1 MTSPAPQGGLPPV
14 PSCYRHP
21 GRETHLKCSRCEK
34 PICPDCM
41 IPASVGHHCPDCVAE
56 GRRTQRP
63 ALTHFGGSQVGM
75 HGYVTKTLIGLNALA
90 LIAGALLVGMPAIF
104 GGGLFSPLTE
114 WQFIGGVL
122 GETITV
128 GPQHAVY
135 AGALPEYGSVWPGLD
150 DGGYYRLF
158 TAMFIHYGIIHF
170 AMNMWALWVLGRPL
184 EAALGPVR
192 FAAAYL
198 LCGIG
203 GNVAGYIF
211 SANGVGAGAST
222 AIYGLFAIYF
232 FVLKRLGRDASAIIP
247 VIVVN
252 VAISFAIPGIGIA
265 GHLGGLVTGA
275 IVGAGLAYAP
285 KEHRTLVQTAV
296 LVLTFL
302 GLMGVTVALSLMR

>member
-21 GRETHLKCSRCEK
+21 GRETYLKCSRCER

-41 IPASVGHHCPDCVAE
+41 IPASVGHHCPECVAE

-75 HGYVTKTLIGLNALA
+75 HGYVTKALIGLNLA
-90 LIAGALLVGMPAIF
+90 VFVVGILMAGMGAVF
-104 GGGLFSPLTE
+104 SGGLFTDVTAIQWL
-114 WQFIGGVL
+114 GGVL
-122 GETITV
+122 GPTV
-128 GPQHAVY
+128 TVAPDGPYIGAHPAFGTVY
-135 AGALPEYGSVWPGLD
+135 TGVD
-150 DGGYYRLF
+150 DGAYYRLF
-158 TAMFIHYGIIHF
+158 TAMFIHYGLLHLVL
-170 AMNMWALWVLGRPL
+170 NMWALWVLGRPL

-198 LCGIG
+198 ICGIG
-203 GNVAGYIF
+203 GNVAGYVF
-211 SANGVGAGAST
+211 GGGGVGAGAST

-252 VAISFAIPGIGIA
+252 VAISFTVPGIGIA
-265 GHLGGLVTGA
+265 GHLGGLATGA

-285 KEHRTLVQTAV
+285 RENRTLVQTAV

-302 GLMGVTVALSLMR
+302 GLMGVAVALSLTR